1 LRLRIAVA
9 PFAALA
15 LAGSLSACADMGG
28 ISLTPAPTGA
38 SAEAASYGDY
48 MSAQLAATQHDLND
62 ASKLYRESLSDNPSD
77 PDILDHAFL
86 YTAANGDVG
95 QAAHLA
101 TRVVATQA
109 DNRAARLTLAV
120 AAFKKGDYADARMQ
134 IAQSGKGPFT
144 ELTLS
149 LLDAWAAAGQ
159 GDTKT
164 ALADL
169 KLVPTQGGTDVL
181 AAYERALVLDLAGQN
196 DDADAAYR
204 EALAGGASP
213 RTIDAYGRFLERTGR
228 TADARALY
236 TKLASGRAVGPISAA
251 GLARLDAGTKPERLV
266 PTASDGAAE
275 ALFGIAASLTDET
288 SADIAIL
295 YLQLALYLEPHLDL
309 AKIVL
314 ADRFEALDKYDDAI
328 AVYRAV
334 DSDSPYKMAAAV
346 QIAIDE
352 THLNRND
359 AAIADLKTIAAAQPS
374 EISTWTALGD
384 AYRSAEKWPEAE
396 DAYDHAVKLL
406 GTVTDKDWPLF
417 YARAVAEE
425 RSHHWDLAEADLQH
439 ALKLSPDQAQ
449 VLNYL
454 GYSWVDQ
461 GRNLTQALA
470 MLEKARSLSPFD
482 GYIVDSVG
490 WAYYRIGRYADAA
503 KTLENAVLLVPG
515 DSTINDHLGD
525 AYWKVGRKLDAHFQW
540 SHALAFG
547 PEADE
552 KPKLEEKLKHGL
564 DVAGTPS

>member
-1 LRLRIAVA
+1 M
-9 PFAALA
+9 A

-28 ISLTPAPTGA
+28 MSMTSPSAGTN
-38 SAEAASYGDY
+38 AEAASYGDY
-48 MSAQLAATQHDLND
+48 MSARLAATQHDLSD
-62 ASKLYRESLSDNPSD
+62 ASKLYQESLSDNPSD

-95 QAAHLA
+95 DAARLA
-101 TRVVATQA
+101 SRVVVSQA
-109 DNRAARLTLAV
+109 DNRAARLTLAI
-120 AAFKKGDYADARMQ
+120 AAFKQGDYADARMQ

-159 GDTKT
+159 GDTKA

-169 KLVPTQGGTDVL
+169 KMVPAQGGTDIL
-181 AAYERALVLDLAGQN
+181 AAYHRALVLDLAGQN

-204 EALAGGASP
+204 EALKGSDSP
-213 RTIDAYGRFLERTGR
+213 RTVDAYGRFLERIGR
-228 TADARALY
+228 TADARAFY
-236 TKLASGRAVGPISAA
+236 AKLATEQAVAPIAA
-251 GLARLDAGTKPERLV
+251 EGLARLDAGTKPERLV
-266 PTASDGAAE
+266 PTAADGAAE

-295 YLQLALYLEPHLDL
+295 YLRLSLYLDPHLDL

-328 AVYRAV
+328 AIYRTV
-334 DSDSPYKMAAAV
+334 DSDSPYKAASSV

-359 AAIADLKTIAAAQPS
+359 EAIAELKAIAASQPG

-406 GTVTDKDWPLF
+406 NPVTDKDWPLF

-425 RSHHWDLAEADLQH
+425 RAHHWDLAEADLQH

-461 GRNLTQALA
+461 GRNLPQALA

-490 WAYYRIGRYADAA
+490 WAYFRLGRYADAA

-515 DSTINDHLGD
+515 DSTINAHLGD

-547 PEADE
+547 PEAED
-552 KPKLEEKLKHGL
+552 KAKLEEKLKHGL

>member
-1 LRLRIAVA
+1 LRLPISVVS
-9 PFAALA
+9 ALA
-15 LAGSLSACADMGG
+15 LAASLSACADMGDIAMTSPSSG
-28 ISLTPAPTGA
+28 TN
-38 SAEAASYGDY
+38 AEAASYGDY
-48 MSAQLAATQHDLND
+48 MSARLAATQHDLSD
-62 ASKLYRESLSDNPSD
+62 ASKLYRESLSDD
-77 PDILDHAFL
+77 PTDADILAHAFL

-95 QAAHLA
+95 EAAHLA
-101 TRVVATQA
+101 TRVVATEA

-120 AAFKKGDYADARMQ
+120 AAFKQGDYADARRQ

-149 LLDAWAAAGQ
+149 LLDGWAAAGQ

-169 KLVPTQGGTDVL
+169 KLVPTQGGTDIL
-181 AAYERALVLDLAGQN
+181 AAYHRALILDLAGQN
-196 DDADAAYR
+196 DEADAAYR

-213 RTIDAYGRFLERTGR
+213 RTVDAYGRFLERNGR
-228 TADARALY
+228 TADARTLY
-236 TKLASGRAVGPISAA
+236 TKLASEVAVAPVVAA

-266 PTASDGAAE
+266 PTAADGAAE

-295 YLQLALYLEPHLDL
+295 YLRLTLYLQPHLDL

-328 AVYRAV
+328 AIYRNV
-334 DSDSPYKMAAAV
+334 DSDSPYKQAASV

-352 THLNRND
+352 THLNHND
-359 AAIADLKTIAAAQPS
+359 EAIAELKAIAAAQPG

-384 AYRSAEKWPEAE
+384 AYRSAEKWSDAE

-406 GTVTDKDWPLF
+406 NPVTDKDWPLF

-461 GRNLTQALA
+461 GRNLPQALA

-490 WAYYRIGRYADAA
+490 WAYYRLGRYADAA

-515 DSTINDHLGD
+515 DSTINAHLGD

-547 PEADE
+547 PEADD

-564 DVAGTPS
+564 DAAGTPS